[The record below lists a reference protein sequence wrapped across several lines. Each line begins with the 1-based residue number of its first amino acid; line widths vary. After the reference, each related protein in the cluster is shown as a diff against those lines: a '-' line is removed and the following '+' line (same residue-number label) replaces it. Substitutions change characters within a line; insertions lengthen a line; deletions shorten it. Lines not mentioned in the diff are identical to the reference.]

1 MDASKGE
8 SYGVPADN
16 PFVGRTDAKPE
27 IWAYGFRNPWRCC
40 FDMGG
45 SKQLFCADVQ
55 QNSVEEV
62 DIVTKGGNY
71 GWRVKEASK
80 CFDFVNPNT
89 HPASCESAGMIDPI
103 IEYPNCNVTQDC
115 KGLSIT
121 GGFVYRGSHQPLAGQ
136 VLLRGLE
143 QAVRREGRP
152 HLRRH
157 RVRRQVDDGGREGRR
172 HADASTPTC
181 SPSARTRTARCTS

>member
-1 MDASKGE
+1 
-8 SYGVPADN
+8 
-16 PFVGRTDAKPE
+16 
-27 IWAYGFRNPWRCC
+27 
-40 FDMGG
+40 MGG

-103 IEYPNCNVTQDC
+103 IEYPNCNVTQNC
-115 KGLSIT
+115 KGLSVT
-121 GGFVYRGSHQPLAGQ
+121 GGFVYRGAHGPWQGKYFFGDWSTKFPVRDGHIFVATESGGKWTMEDVKVGNMPNFNSYVLAFGQ
-136 VLLRGLE
+136 DADGEVYVLTQDTTGPVGGL
-143 QAVRREGRP
+143 AKIYKI
-152 HLRRH
+152 
-157 RVRRQVDDGGREGRR
+157 
-172 HADASTPTC
+172 TP
-181 SPSARTRTARCTS
+181 